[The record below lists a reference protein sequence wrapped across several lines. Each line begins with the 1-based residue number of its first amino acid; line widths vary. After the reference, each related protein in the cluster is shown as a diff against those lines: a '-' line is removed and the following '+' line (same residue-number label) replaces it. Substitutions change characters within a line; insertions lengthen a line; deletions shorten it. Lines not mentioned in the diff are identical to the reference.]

1 MITDFQNDYLTPYD
15 VADELCVSLT
25 TVYNLL
31 REGKLPGFKVGRIW
45 RIPKDA
51 LERVIYGDDHLLLC

>member
-31 REGKLPGFKVGRIW
+31 REGKLPGFKVWRIW
-45 RIPKDA
+45 RIPRDA
-51 LERVIYGDDHLLLC
+51 LERVIYDNYFSR

>member
-1 MITDFQNDYLTPYD
+1 MLTDYSDYLTPYD
-15 VADELCVSLT
+15 VAEELGLSLT

-31 REGKLPGFKVGRIW
+31 RAGKLPGFKVGKSW

-51 LERVIYGDDHLLLC
+51 LERVIYR